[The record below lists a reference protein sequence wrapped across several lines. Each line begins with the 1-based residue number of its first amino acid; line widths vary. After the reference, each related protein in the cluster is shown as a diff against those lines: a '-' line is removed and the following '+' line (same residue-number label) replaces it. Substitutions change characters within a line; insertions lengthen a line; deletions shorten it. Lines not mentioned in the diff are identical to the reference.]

1 MRSKTVLWKNEPFRI
16 HLVLCNLLAA
26 RNCPLSTVE
35 ESFDVVK
42 DKEKPLFAAFGW
54 DKNGTE

>member
-1 MRSKTVLWKNEPFRI
+1 VLWKNEPFRI